1 MKMMATALAVAFV
14 VYSCKSKLS
23 VAEKLDLSV
32 TPMQVVDD
40 MEILQTKNGNG
51 QMRVLADVMEKYQ
64 NDTITFELFPKG
76 LNVYA
81 YTEDGVLESTIQ
93 SDNALHEKSRRGNG
107 QELWMAFGNV
117 VIKNIVKQ
125 ETMETD
131 TIYWDQHNKEIYTDC
146 YVRMY
151 SPDGLMQGYG
161 MRSDDRASNATLM
174 RPFNNFAVVVKDS
187 TQVRIDS
194 INFIGPLLKK

>member
-1 MKMMATALAVAFV
+1 MMATALAVAFV

-40 MEILQTKNGNG
+40 MEILQTKNGNV